1 MTYDR
6 YMIGYKSV
14 EVSGVKSAIKELR
27 KIDPELR
34 KQFNQDA
41 KEVVRPV
48 IEAAKANYPATFLS
62 GMSRA
67 WTQGGKPKFP
77 YSQRKAKSGVRLKVD
92 TRGKAVSIINVAQN
106 NPAAVIV
113 DMAGKKGGGSRR
125 GEVFIANL
133 TEKAGRPSRVMWP
146 AFESNETQVQFAMVQ
161 LINSV
166 MERVDKEI

>member
-34 KQFNQDA
+34 KQFNKDA

-77 YSQRKAKSGVRLKVD
+77 YSQSKAKSGVRLKVD
-92 TRGKAVSIINVAQN
+92 TRGKAVSIINVVQN

-113 DMAGKKGGGSRR
+113 DMAGKKGGDSRR